1 MKQINTTE
9 NTTKRLTDGEI
20 DAGIEQIAG
29 LLGNC
34 KKYTVCL
41 PLVDGK
47 PSTAEVCYNG
57 YVIRI
62 KCGVTVELP
71 EPIYM
76 LLKHSGRINV

>member
-9 NTTKRLTDGEI
+9 NMAKRLTDGEI
-20 DAGIEQIAG
+20 DAGISQIAG

-41 PLVDGK
+41 PLIDGQ
-47 PSTAEVCYNG
+47 PSTVEVCYNG

-62 KCGVTVELP
+62 KCGVSVELP

-76 LLKHSGRINV
+76 LLKHSGRLGV